1 MMRVMSVGGR
11 HREMVLLMQ
20 AIKTRMVKSQEKGKD
35 SHVHVYVEMYQIQT
49 EKFRPKQLRFLS
61 YFGRNV
67 AIHPKRSEA
76 KKVIPVF

>member
-1 MMRVMSVGGR
+1 MWEEDI
-11 HREMVLLMQ
+11 EMVMLMHA
-20 AIKTRMVKSQEKGKD
+20 AIKTRMAKKKGKTLT
-35 SHVHVYVEMYQIQT
+35 YVEMYQIQT